1 MKHTLLIIDDEP
13 DLVDLLKEELQDQ
26 YRIELAFDAPAALK
40 VIAQST
46 IDLVLLDLHIPN
58 GSGLELCREF
68 RQSVYAKE
76 VPIFILTGESD
87 EETQLQ
93 CFANGADDFIQ
104 KPFNLSVLKARIA
117 ARLKNSNSQKAG
129 IFRCGNLELHK
140 EAKMIT
146 VAGKNLQFS
155 PVEFRIVA
163 YLVENP
169 FRVVPRQEMLNNIW
183 GGADIAARTID
194 AHLVPIRKALVQSD
208 HEIVSLYGEGYSLR
222 KRNNGKR

>member
-26 YRIELAFDAPAALK
+26 YRIEFAFNGTEALK
-40 VIAQST
+40 VIGQST
-46 IDLVLLDLHIPN
+46 IDLVLLDLHFPS
-58 GSGLELCREF
+58 GGGLELCRQL
-68 RQSVYAKE
+68 RQSVYAKD
-76 VPIFILTGESD
+76 VPIFILTGLSD
-87 EETQLQ
+87 DDTQLQ
-93 CFANGADDFIQ
+93 CFANGADEYIE
-104 KPFNLSVLKARIA
+104 KPFNMLILKARIA
-117 ARLKNSNSQKAG
+117 ARLRTGNSQRVG

-146 VAGKNLQFS
+146 VAGQNLQFS

-169 FRVVPRQEMLNNIW
+169 FRVVPRQEMLSNIW
-183 GGADIAARTID
+183 GGVDVTARTID
-194 AHLVPIRKALVQSD
+194 AHLVSIRKALVQFD

-222 KRNNGKR
+222 KRSNGKR